1 LQNKNTSNI
10 ILNLLILGL
19 LLISFIGIFIPL
31 YFGRT
36 NLLIL
41 GSYLIVPIFFALVFY
56 LFKRNIVIKE
66 IFGSYNIKVYNIA
79 FFLVY
84 LLSVGLLFIF
94 DLRNIFY
101 YFSISVLAV
110 IVFLEILNLNI
121 TIGNR
126 NLILTQISFL
136 VLNIIYSVTLKYD
149 YFIGRTDLT
158 FHVSAVTSLLENN
171 FITDALGIYTPFPP
185 WFIINDVF
193 IKLSGINIPT
203 QKVMFFL
210 SGITYCIII
219 IIIFILCKYVT
230 NNVKLS
236 LLATLLVG
244 IFPDFIFMGMY
255 SIPRSIAILFE
266 LLLLM
271 YLLKPSGGKSIAMS
285 LFLTF
290 TILIFHTVSILFI
303 MVIIVSIMA
312 VMKFYGVKFDN
323 NLNYKYLIISGIII
337 LSYWVF
343 NAGPLFTRVISNA
356 GSLLSPATL
365 EFSGANKFS
374 TTSSSLTEVINYIQ
388 YAILFFF
395 IIIGNLYILKDSR
408 YKYFVKSLV
417 ILGLAFVAISFPGPI
432 SILSTISNNT
442 NITRFSE
449 QSFLFT
455 NLAAAVGLFY
465 LYRRP
470 SRALKIVLTLAFII
484 LVFFS
489 SSNDFVASD
498 NPLVKRDFYTFYFTN
513 VEINSFRYVGN
524 HSLGIISTD
533 YVALRFIDEQG
544 ISRDVSTIRYDD
556 IENVLFKGDQNDLT
570 LIRISEA
577 IKRPLH
583 LYTNYSNVTGQ
594 DPSTTGRLDYYV
606 FDSRFQSNLSNRNL
620 VFNSD
625 DVMTFN

>member
-1 LQNKNTSNI
+1 M
-10 ILNLLILGL
+10 
-19 LLISFIGIFIPL
+19 GIFLPV
-31 YFGRT
+31 YFGRI

-41 GSYLIVPIFFALVFY
+41 GSYLIVPIIFALAFY
-56 LFKRNIVIKE
+56 LFKRNIIIKE
-66 IFGSYNIKVYNIA
+66 IFGSYDIKLYNIA

-94 DLRNIFY
+94 DLRNILY
-101 YFSISVLAV
+101 YFSVSVLA
-110 IVFLEILNLNI
+110 IIIFLEIFNLNI
-121 TIGNR
+121 SKSNR
-126 NLILTQISFL
+126 NLILAQISFL

-149 YFIGRTDLT
+149 YFIGRTDLS

-171 FITDALGIYTPFPP
+171 FITDALGIYIPFPP
-185 WFIINDVF
+185 WFIVNDVF
-193 IKLSGINIPT
+193 IKLSSINIPT

-219 IIIFILCKYVT
+219 IVIFILCKYVT

-236 LLATLLVG
+236 LLTTLLVG

-271 YLLKPSGGKSIAMS
+271 FLLKPFGGKSIAMS

-312 VMKFYGVKFDN
+312 VMKIYGVRFDN
-323 NLNYKYLIISGIII
+323 NLNYKYLVISGFII

-343 NAGPLFTRVISNA
+343 NAGPLFMRVISSVI
-356 GSLLSPATL
+356 SLLNPAII
-365 EFSGANKFS
+365 EFSGASKFS
-374 TTSSSLTEVINYIQ
+374 TNLSSLTEVINYIQ

-395 IIIGNLYILKDSR
+395 IVIGNLYILKDSR
-408 YKYFVKSLV
+408 YKYSVKGLV

-455 NLAAAVGLFY
+455 NLAAAVGFFY

-470 SRALKIVLTLAFII
+470 SRALKIVLTLAFIT

-498 NPLVKRDFYTFYFTN
+498 NPLVKRDFYTFYITN
-513 VEINSFRYVGN
+513 VEIDSFRYVGN

-533 YVALRFIDEQG
+533 YVALRFIYEQG
-544 ISRDVSTIRYDD
+544 ISRDVSTILYNN
-556 IENVLFKGDQNDLT
+556 IENLLIKDDQNDLT

-577 IKRPLH
+577 SKRSLH
-583 LYTNYSNVTGQ
+583 LYTNYDNFPGQ
-594 DPSTTGRLDYYV
+594 NLNTTDRLDYYV
-606 FDSRFQSNLSNRNL
+606 FDSRFQSSLSSRNL
-620 VFNSD
+620 VFNSN